1 MPDGNK
7 IDPPKKR
14 VSKLMPEIQKQFQF
28 LKDYT
33 ASPKYQERLTKMVNT
48 EKILQNAMVPERL
61 AAEQMSAFK
70 TNTPTAQV
78 VSGIQQYNQQSLAGL
93 QQPGKIQVGDIDLGR
108 NVAGGF
114 DSAHDDV
121 RMNEALVAQNPTV
134 PVHEFSH
141 ASTGG
146 QQPYSKKFQ
155 DTYLNKI
162 FIRPGNSKFEGEVQ
176 KPTEVKAR
184 LDAIRYL
191 GAKKGLFDAGKTD
204 FTEKDWNKIIND
216 KEIKNDFN
224 FKQIVD
230 QLPENKKRVGFT
242 WLMNN
247 IAKIAPEVNEN
258 EGLV

>member
-1 MPDGNK
+1 MPDGK
-7 IDPPKKR
+7 KVDPPVKR

-28 LKDYT
+28 LKEYT

-48 EKILQNAMVPERL
+48 EKQLQNSLTNDRL
-61 AAEQMSAFK
+61 AAEQMHAYR
-70 TNTPTAQV
+70 TNTPTADV
-78 VSGIQQYNQQSLAGL
+78 VSGIQQFNQKALNSL
-93 QQPGKIQVGDIDLGR
+93 QQPGKIVVGDIDLGR
-108 NVAGGF
+108 NVAGGY
-114 DSAHDDV
+114 DSAYDDV

-146 QQPYSKKFQ
+146 QQPYSKKFE
-155 DTYLNKI
+155 DMYTKKI
-162 FIRPGNSKFEGEVQ
+162 FITPKNSNYSGEVQ

-191 GAKKGLFDAGKTD
+191 GAQKGLFDASKTD
-204 FTEKDWNKIIND
+204 FTERDWNNLIKD
-216 KEIKNDFN
+216 KDIKNDFN

-230 QLPENKKRVGFT
+230 QLPDNKKKVGFV

-247 IAKIAPEVNEN
+247 IAKVDTSHNDDIV
-258 EGLV
+258 V